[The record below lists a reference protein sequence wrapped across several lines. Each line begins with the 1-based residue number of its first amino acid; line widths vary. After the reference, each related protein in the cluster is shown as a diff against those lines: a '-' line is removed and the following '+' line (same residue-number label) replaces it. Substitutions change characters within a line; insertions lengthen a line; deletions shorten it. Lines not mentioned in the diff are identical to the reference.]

1 MKTTATINRPHTKG
15 VKVKAQNTALLP
27 SNLLVLGTWGQAPP
41 KEFTKGLFGRVRTK
55 AYRGY
60 WLGKYP
66 TEMFRT
72 IRYDTLPTCS
82 VGFGTASIP
91 YQNVRYGSVRYPT
104 EMLDRVRY
112 GLDTLPKC
120 SVWFGTIPYRNVR
133 QGSVR
138 PRYPTDQS
146 CEVWYEL
153 DTGNRH
159 FGNFNTPTKNT
170 PGMGIPYRKYPWN
183 LPFFPVEL
191 SDTTCYSR
199 KLFTHS
205 VYETKRTA
213 IAHAV
218 QWLINHCSYSRVR
231 VSYVRFITQ

>member
-91 YQNVRYGSVRYPT
+91 YQNVRYGSARYPT
-104 EMLDRVRY
+104 EMFGRVRY
-112 GLDTLPKC
+112 GLDTLPTNPAR
-120 SVWFGTIPYRNVR
+120 FGTNSIPVTDT
-133 QGSVR
+133 SVTSIR
-138 PRYPTDQS
+138 PPKILRVWVYPT
-146 CEVWYEL
+146 E
-153 DTGNRH
+153 
-159 FGNFNTPTKNT
+159 NTL
-170 PGMGIPYRKYPWN
+170 GIY
-183 LPFFPVEL
+183 LFF
-191 SDTTCYSR
+191 R
-199 KLFTHS
+199 
-205 VYETKRTA
+205 
-213 IAHAV
+213 
-218 QWLINHCSYSRVR
+218 
-231 VSYVRFITQ
+231 